1 MKKILLTGA
10 YPYTEQQFADLRQL
24 GCEIDFL
31 QQEADAIEN
40 CQNYDGVVCNG
51 LFLHHDIKNFTKLQY
66 VQLTSAG
73 FDRVPMEYIRENNIT
88 IRNARGVYSVPIA
101 EHTVLLVLALL
112 RNYRIFCENQRNR
125 LWNKCR
131 DLTELYGKTAVI
143 AGCGSIG
150 LEIAKRLS
158 AFGMKVIG
166 LDVQSV
172 ASEYLSECRNIDRM
186 LETAQEA
193 DVFISS
199 MPYMEQ
205 THHIFNK
212 DFFAVFN
219 PNGVF
224 VNIARGKLVDEPAL
238 IAALQTHQ
246 IKGAALDVFEEE
258 PLGADSALWELDNV
272 IITPHSSVI
281 GDGNNKRM
289 FDVIYENLK
298 NWLGA

>member
-10 YPYTEQQFADLRQL
+10 YTYTEQQFAALRQL

-31 QQEADAIEN
+31 QQEADMIAD
-40 CQNYDGVVCNG
+40 CAKYDAVICNG
-51 LFLHHDIKNFTKLQY
+51 LFVHHDIAKFENLQY
-66 VQLTSAG
+66 IQLTSAG
-73 FDRVPMEYIRENNIT
+73 FDRVPMHYIQEHNIT
-88 IRNARGVYSVPIA
+88 IRNARGVYSIPIA
-101 EHTVLLVLALL
+101 EHTVMLVLAMM
-112 RNYRIFCENQRNR
+112 RNFRFFCENQRNHI
-125 LWNKCR
+125 WNKCR
-131 DLTELYGKTAVI
+131 NLTELYEKTAVI

-166 LDVQSV
+166 LDVQQVS
-172 ASEYLSECRNIDRM
+172 SEYLSECRNIDHM
-186 LETAQEA
+186 LETAREA

-212 DFFAVFN
+212 TFFENLN
-219 PNGVF
+219 PDGIF

-238 IAALQTHQ
+238 IAALQAHQ
-246 IKGAALDVFEEE
+246 IRGAALDVFEEE
-258 PLGADSALWELDNV
+258 PLSADSALWNLDNV
-272 IITPHSSVI
+272 IITPHSSFI

-289 FDVIYENLK
+289 FDVMYENLK
-298 NWLGA
+298 NWRGE